1 MSAQVPAPHDKQSDA
16 GRTHHIRRLET
27 LGLIAIA
34 LLILA
39 ITIARSWH
47 NINWSAH

>member
-1 MSAQVPAPHDKQSDA
+1 MSSQVPAQHDKETGA
-16 GRTHHIRRLET
+16 GRTHIRRLET

-34 LLILA
+34 LLVLA

-47 NINWSAH
+47 NINWSAR